1 MEKSSSVYLHHI
13 LDCISRIHAYT
24 KDVDE
29 QAFLK
34 DFLIQDAVIRNFEV
48 IGEAVKKV
56 DSVIRKKYPE
66 IPWKNIAGMRDKLIH
81 DYMGVD
87 VRAVWGVVEDILP
100 EFGQQVKHIIDH
112 LEK

>member
-1 MEKSSSVYLHHI
+1 MTKSSTVYLHHI
-13 LDCISRIHAYT
+13 LDCISRIRSFTA
-24 KDVDE
+24 DVDE

-34 DFLIQDAVIRNFEV
+34 NFLIQDAVIRNFEV

-56 DSVIRKKYPE
+56 DSAIRRKYPD

-87 VRAVWGVVEDILP
+87 VQAVWGVVEDILP
-100 EFGQQVKHIIDH
+100 NFEQQIKEIIGS
-112 LEK
+112 LEQ